1 MILYDK
7 MIIIGGTG
15 RNIGK
20 TRLAEMAVKKLS
32 SQTDVIAVK
41 ISNVNPGNK
50 DLHGSHELVVADDF
64 LIYEENNRKENKD
77 SMRFL
82 KAGAKRSFFIITDD
96 EHLPMAF
103 GQLLKRIKPGAVM
116 VCESNSLRQW
126 VKPGLLLMVVDKK
139 QSGKEGI
146 ARLLDVADDI
156 VPVLDQTAFEEVIE
170 KIKIIGGKV
179 VL

>member
-1 MILYDK
+1 MIL
-7 MIIIGGTG
+7 IGGTG

-20 TRLAEMAVKKLS
+20 THLAEMAVEKLS
-32 SQTDVIAVK
+32 KLAEVIAVK

-50 DLHGSHELVVADDF
+50 DLHGTHEFVVEDNF
-64 LIYEENNRKENKD
+64 LIYEENDRWGNKD

-96 EHLPMAF
+96 EHLSMAF
-103 GQLLKRIKPGAVM
+103 GQLLKKVKPNYVM

-126 VKPGLLLMVVDKK
+126 VEPGLFLMVVDKK
-139 QSGKEGI
+139 QLGKPGI
-146 ARLLDVADDI
+146 ARLSEMADAV
-156 VPVLDQTAFEEVIE
+156 VPALNQTAFEEVIE
-170 KIKIIGGKV
+170 KIKIIEGRI